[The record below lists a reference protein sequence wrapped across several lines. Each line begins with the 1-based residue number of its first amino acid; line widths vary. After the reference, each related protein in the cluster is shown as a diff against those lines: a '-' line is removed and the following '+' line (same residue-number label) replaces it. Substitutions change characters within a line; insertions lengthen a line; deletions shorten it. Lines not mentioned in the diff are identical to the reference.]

1 MKKRFF
7 IICLVALAVFLA
19 WWHWPRTQS
28 AAPLPSATNP
38 SPKSEVGSAQNT
50 NAPEAPAPAQASAVP
65 VATKPGL
72 KEQLREVMNS
82 ANRPISFFGKVID
95 QDGNPIPDVK
105 VTFEIRYMKEVGPVG
120 IVDTF
125 DYPSVTTGADGR
137 FALTG
142 AKGSV
147 MAVKSL
153 EKLGYEPSE
162 QATRG
167 TYWYWRDKDPYRPDA
182 DNPKLFHMWKKSGA
196 EKLVKQQ
203 TMTRVP
209 YDGTTTTFDLLS
221 GTKVT
226 SNGDM
231 RVSLTRNPQQIVYGQ
246 RNYEWTLTVEAV
258 DGGVIETQDEQ
269 MYRAP
274 ADGYQPKL
282 AIHVPSDAT
291 DWADS
296 KSVAFYIKSRSGKY
310 YGSVQLDVQ
319 VGSDKPTTGLTFR
332 SFVNPSGSRNL
343 EYDPAQNLLPD
354 SLPLTAPTTKP

>member
-1 MKKRFF
+1 MKK
-7 IICLVALAVFLA
+7 IILFACTITLLAFLA
-19 WWHWPRTQS
+19 WWRWSS
-28 AAPLPSATNP
+28 AESASPVTSTRSPS
-38 SPKSEVGSAQNT
+38 SES
-50 NAPEAPAPAQASAVP
+50 EAPSSINKTIAGHATPIQARAAHVPA
-65 VATKPGL
+65 KPEL
-72 KEQLREVMNS
+72 QKQLREIMDN

-105 VTFEIRYMKEVGPVG
+105 ITFSIRYMKEVSPIG
-120 IVDTF
+120 IIDTF
-125 DYPSVTTGADGR
+125 NHPSKKTNSDGC

-142 AKGSV
+142 EKGSLLV
-147 MAVKSL
+147 VKSL
-153 EKLGYEPSE
+153 EKEGYESSPK
-162 QATRG
+162 AFDG
-167 TYWYWRDKDPYRPDA
+167 TYWYWHDTNPYQPDPETPT
-182 DNPKLFHMWKKSGA
+182 LFRMWKKSGA

-209 YDGTTTTFDLLS
+209 YDGTSIIFDLLT
-221 GTKVT
+221 GKVA

-231 RVSLTRNPQQIVYGQ
+231 RLMLVRNPRQIVYGQ

-282 AIHVPSDAT
+282 VIHVPSNMVGWT
-291 DWADS
+291 DR

-319 VGSDKPTTGLTFR
+319 VGSDKPTTGLAFR
-332 SFVNPSGSRNL
+332 SFINPSGSRNL
-343 EYDPAQNLLPD
+343 EYDPLQNV
-354 SLPLTAPTTKP
+354 AKP